1 MLFIAI
7 IAAEAWPKKISTR
20 KFTHTLPAD
29 FTTAYVEELTLHKD
43 TVYKFISQ
51 MKKFHPSLFIPTT
64 TACTSDECTKFVE
77 IMGLF
82 ANDFNLYQA
91 YIETVMDSM
100 LAFHN
105 DKKESTMLGYS
116 LTVNANYPHAAEVY
130 KFIQEAHVEYIS
142 DAANNKYSA
151 LSVAGYQGFFV
162 MKHSNQAIGFTADYK
177 NAPEL
182 PLYVEAE
189 FVHKL
194 QHAYELTIGSQLL
207 AFTNQKTQ
215 ANLLAFVQTAVY
227 PEEYLLAFVDFG
239 AKQAD
244 FFQSKKGEY
253 QRKDEKS
260 VNQVQSS
267 CRANLENINASDF
280 RIVQMERA
288 LNKLKAGCNLDSFY
302 SQLRSFPF
310 RTTYSAIMNAYAAE
324 AEIDFQQKCQSI
336 VDGKEVVNCADPPV
350 PNNWWA
356 IVLSCLL
363 MAATMTVWVF
373 GCIYA
378 KRYEGYEQTAAI

>member
-1 MLFIAI
+1 MFVVVL
-7 IAAEAWPKKISTR
+7 AEAWPKNVNTFSFDHANAQS
-20 KFTHTLPAD
+20 FTD
-29 FTTAYVEELTLHKD
+29 AYANVLTQHKD
-43 TVYKFISQ
+43 AV
-51 MKKFHPSLFIPTT
+51 
-64 TACTSDECTKFVE
+64 TKFVAD
-77 IMGLF
+77 IKATHKGLVLTNAACSDACKQF
-82 ANDFNLYQA
+82 VKITQLSAGEFNLYNA
-91 YIETVMDSM
+91 YIETVLDSM

-105 DKKESTMLGYS
+105 EKKDNTMLGYS
-116 LTVNANYPHAAEVY
+116 LTVNANYPGATKVY
-130 KFIQEAHVEYIS
+130 NFFQAVHVEYNS
-142 DAANNKYSA
+142 TNAANKYSA
-151 LSVAGYQGFFV
+151 LSVAGYEGFFV
-162 MKHSNQAIGFTADYK
+162 IRSNTAKQALGFTVDYGTVE
-177 NAPEL
+177 EL
-182 PLYVEAE
+182 PVYDEAA
-189 FVHKL
+189 FVAAVNLIKN
-194 QHAYELTIGSQLL
+194 TIGSQLL
-207 AFTNQKTQ
+207 AFTNQVG
-215 ANLLAFVQTAVY
+215 NGNILNFVQAQVY
-227 PEEYLLAFVDFG
+227 EAKYLLAFVDYST
-239 AKQAD
+239 KQAD

-363 MAATMTVWVF
+363 IVVTITVWVF